1 MKIVIAGAGRIGET
15 VAGVLS
21 DEGHDITLIDHDPE
35 TIQYVSN
42 TMDIICLEGNAAD
55 PEALRE
61 AGVEDAELV
70 LAATEKDEVN
80 MICGIVSRK
89 LGAQHVIARIRDPL
103 YLHQTDFLRDVLGLS
118 QIVNPEYEL
127 AKEISRNLRFPGAAR
142 VDSFS
147 KGSVEIV
154 EHKVPK
160 NSALKGMMLKDLPK
174 IFGHKILIA
183 LIERDG
189 HALIPNGNTLLQEG
203 DRLSIT
209 GESRDL
215 RKFFV
220 TIGQYKKPV
229 KRAMIVG
236 GGRTTVYLVR
246 MLRENNIDVTV
257 IERDRQVCEKLC
269 DQIPEAHIVC
279 GNATH
284 SDVLQEDG
292 ISDVDAFVSLTG
304 DDGDNIITSLYAKS
318 CKVDKVI
325 TKVNSEHFADILL
338 DSGLE
343 SIVSPKK
350 IVAEQLA
357 RYVRAISN
365 SVGSSMETLYR
376 LVDGKVEVLEFR
388 VEDDSKCIGIPLK
401 DLKLKEN
408 ILIGAVIRGKK
419 SIIPNGLTEIMA
431 GDHAIVVAASGHL
444 QRLDDILEVRA

>member
-1 MKIVIAGAGRIGET
+1 M
-15 VAGVLS
+15 
-21 DEGHDITLIDHDPE
+21 
-35 TIQYVSN
+35 Q
-42 TMDIICLEGNAAD
+42 
-55 PEALRE
+55 
-61 AGVEDAELV
+61 
-70 LAATEKDEVN
+70 
-80 MICGIVSRK
+80 
-89 LGAQHVIARIRDPL
+89 
-103 YLHQTDFLRDVLGLS
+103 
-118 QIVNPEYEL
+118 
-127 AKEISRNLRFPGAAR
+127 
-142 VDSFS
+142 
-147 KGSVEIV
+147 
-154 EHKVPK
+154 
-160 NSALKGMMLKDLPK
+160 
-174 IFGHKILIA
+174 
-183 LIERDG
+183 
-189 HALIPNGNTLLQEG
+189 G

-229 KRAMIVG
+229 KRTMIVG

-444 QRLDDILEVRA
+444 QRLFWKCVHELSYDCPCTGLNPADLRWPDGIAGTCWAVLWGVHAAVFEKYSCLCCTGMLIDSNPPES